1 MTLKKPLAA
10 TAIAA
15 LGATALAFAMA
26 AGSSRAATVAAS
38 CAKGSLA
45 LVHSGQVTVAT
56 DSPAYPPYFENNKPA
71 NGKGFESAVAYAIAG
86 KLGFPASKVRW
97 TVEPFDS
104 SYAPGSKSFDFDINE
119 ISITAARKKAVDF
132 STPYYSNPQAVVVV
146 KGSKYAGARSLSA
159 LRGAKFGVQVGTTS
173 LDVVDS
179 AVKPSQQPQVFNSSN
194 DVVTALREHLVDA
207 IVVDLATAFYLTSGG
222 QIPHGQIVGQ
232 FSAPGGDNWG
242 VLLSKQSKLTPCVD
256 QALSKLRAD
265 GTLAAITKRWMQS
278 GAGVPV
284 LK

>member
-1 MTLKKPLAA
+1 MTLRKPLAA
-10 TAIAA
+10 TAVGA

-86 KLGFPASKVRW
+86 KLGFPASKVKW

-119 ISITAARKKAVDF
+119 ISITAARK
-132 STPYYSNPQAVVVV
+132 
-146 KGSKYAGARSLSA
+146 
-159 LRGAKFGVQVGTTS
+159 
-173 LDVVDS
+173 
-179 AVKPSQQPQVFNSSN
+179 
-194 DVVTALREHLVDA
+194 
-207 IVVDLATAFYLTSGG
+207 
-222 QIPHGQIVGQ
+222 
-232 FSAPGGDNWG
+232 
-242 VLLSKQSKLTPCVD
+242 
-256 QALSKLRAD
+256 
-265 GTLAAITKRWMQS
+265 
-278 GAGVPV
+278 
-284 LK
+284 

>member
-10 TAIAA
+10 TAAAA
-15 LGATALAFAMA
+15 LGVAALALAMA
-26 AGSSRAATVAAS
+26 AGSSHAATVAAS

-45 LVHSGQVTVAT
+45 LVHSGQLTVAT

-71 NGKGFESAVAYAIAG
+71 NGKGFESAVAYAIAA
-86 KLGFPASKVRW
+86 KLGFPASQVNW

-104 SYAPGSKSFDFDINE
+104 SFAPGPKSFDFDINE
-119 ISITAARKKAVDF
+119 ISILPTRAKAADF
-132 STPYYSNPQAVVVV
+132 STPYYTNPQAVVVA
-146 KGSKYAGARSLSA
+146 KGSKYAAAKTLAA
-159 LRGAKFGVQVGTTS
+159 LRGAKFGAQVGSTS
-173 LDVVDS
+173 LQVVDS
-179 AVKPSQQPQVFNSSN
+179 AVKPSQQPQVFSSSN

-232 FSAPGGDNWG
+232 ISASGGANWG
-242 VLLSKQSKLTPCVD
+242 VLLSKRSKLTPCVD
-256 QALSKLRAD
+256 QALAKMRAD
-265 GTLAAITKRWMQS
+265 GTLASITKRWMQS